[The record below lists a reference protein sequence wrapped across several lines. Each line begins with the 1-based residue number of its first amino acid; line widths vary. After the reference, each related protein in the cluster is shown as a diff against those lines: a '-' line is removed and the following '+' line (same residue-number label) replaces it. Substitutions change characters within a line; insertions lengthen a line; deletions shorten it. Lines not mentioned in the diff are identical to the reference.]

1 MTPTEY
7 RKAGFRVSLQVPQE
21 VINRFEAEVQAAY
34 ITPIV
39 PEMLTTDDLYKRA
52 TMTLAFALMVKRN
65 LFATRAGAKLKQSP
79 ENSSDP
85 EVWYNTDNVNLDCY
99 AVIEELKQTE
109 GAVKDAKVVDV
120 IGIYFRTNFW
130 HN

>member
-7 RKAGFRVSLQVPQE
+7 RNAGFRMSLQVPQE
-21 VINRFEAEVQAAY
+21 VINRFETEVKTSY
-34 ITPIV
+34 INPIV
-39 PEMLTTDDLYKRA
+39 PNMLATDDLYKRA

-65 LFATRAGAKLKQSP
+65 IFATRAGAKMKQSP

-99 AVIEELKQTE
+99 AVIEELRQSQ

-130 HN
+130 HI

>member
-7 RKAGFRVSLQVPQE
+7 RNAGFRVSLQLSQD
-21 VINRFEAEVQAAY
+21 IIDRFETEVKTAY

-39 PEMLTTDDLYKRA
+39 PNLATSDALYKRA

-65 LFATRAGAKLKQSP
+65 LFATRAGAKMKQSP

-85 EVWYNTDNVNLDCY
+85 EVWYNTETVNIDCD
-99 AVIEELKQTE
+99 AVIRELRSVQ
-109 GAVKDAKVVDV
+109 GAVKDAKIVDV
-120 IGIYFRTNFW
+120 IGIYFKTNFW